1 MGKGERRDE
10 KEEVLFMTWLLQRRT
25 VKVELTPCESSRRQ
39 RGHEGLEIEGKLHS
53 GSFTSRAAEDLD
65 L

>member
-10 KEEVLFMTWLLQRRT
+10 KEEVLFMTWLLQRT

-53 GSFTSRAAEDLD
+53 RSFTSRTAEDLD